1 MLVEVVLDASE
12 MEPPEP
18 FDRATGILRELEPG
32 QYLRMLHRRM
42 PYPLLEFCQA
52 MSLTYTVIVGAAAG
66 LGWVPPSSG
75 PAACT
80 AKRLYALPCDYLPLD
95 HFQKPIAKSR
105 DGGII

>member
-42 PYPLLEFCQA
+42 PYPLFEFCQA
-52 MSLTYTVIVGAAAG
+52 MSLTYTVIEGGV
-66 LGWVPPSSG
+66 
-75 PAACT
+75 AACEIIIYFP
-80 AKRLYALPCDYLPLD
+80 ADEQALRREGVL
-95 HFQKPIAKSR
+95 
-105 DGGII
+105 